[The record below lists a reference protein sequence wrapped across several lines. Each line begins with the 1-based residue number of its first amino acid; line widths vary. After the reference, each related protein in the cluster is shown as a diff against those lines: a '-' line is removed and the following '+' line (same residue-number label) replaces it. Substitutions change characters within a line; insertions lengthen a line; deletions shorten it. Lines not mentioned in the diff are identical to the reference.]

1 MTSMTK
7 TVTPEVTVAL
17 PSIFAAMFAKMR
29 AAFEALAPIGYQDET
44 GFHTG
49 VRPRDAEAPAMSD
62 W

>member
-1 MTSMTK
+1 MTK
-7 TVTPEVTVAL
+7 TATPEVAVGLLA
-17 PSIFAAMFAKMR
+17 IFAVMFAKVR

-49 VRPRDAEAPAMSD
+49 VRPRDAEAAEMSD

>member
-1 MTSMTK
+1 MTK
-7 TVTPEVTVAL
+7 TVTPEVTVGLLA
-17 PSIFAAMFAKMR
+17 IFAAMFAKVR

-49 VRPRDAEAPAMSD
+49 VRPRDAEAAAMSD